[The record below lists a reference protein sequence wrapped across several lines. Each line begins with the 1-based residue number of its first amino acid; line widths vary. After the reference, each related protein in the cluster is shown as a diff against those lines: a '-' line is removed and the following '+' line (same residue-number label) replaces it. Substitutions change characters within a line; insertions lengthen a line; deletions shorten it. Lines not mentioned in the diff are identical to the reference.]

1 MFFWTIK
8 WSITS
13 FILISFIH
21 YFYEFFKNKFTK
33 QKVYNI
39 LNNNNIDIDN
49 NNNMLNNTINQESSI
64 ESHHDT
70 TVIANIDTT
79 VIANIDTT
87 VIGNIDTTVIGNIDT
102 TMSDTNNGE
111 MKEELLNFI
120 NTLKNDS

>member
-8 WSITS
+8 WCITS

-39 LNNNNIDIDN
+39 LNNNNDDDTT
-49 NNNMLNNTINQESSI
+49 LNNTINQESYI
-64 ESHHDT
+64 ENYNDT
-70 TVIANIDTT
+70 TTIGNDTT
-79 VIANIDTT
+79 MID
-87 VIGNIDTTVIGNIDT
+87 NIDT

>member
-39 LNNNNIDIDN
+39 LNNNNN
-49 NNNMLNNTINQESSI
+49 NDDDTTLNNTINQESYI
-64 ESHHDT
+64 ENYNDT
-70 TVIANIDTT
+70 TMIGNNDTT
-79 VIANIDTT
+79 TIGNDTT
-87 VIGNIDTTVIGNIDT
+87 MIDNIDT

>member
-39 LNNNNIDIDN
+39 LNNNNN
-49 NNNMLNNTINQESSI
+49 NDDDTTLNNTINQESYN
-64 ESHHDT
+64 DT
-70 TVIANIDTT
+70 TMIGNDITMIGNDTT
-79 VIANIDTT
+79 MID
-87 VIGNIDTTVIGNIDT
+87 NIDT

>member
-1 MFFWTIK
+1 MFFWIIK
-8 WSITS
+8 WFINS

-79 VIANIDTT
+79 VIGNDTT
-87 VIGNIDTTVIGNIDT
+87 MIGNIDT

-120 NTLKNDS
+120 NTLKNDT

>member
-49 NNNMLNNTINQESSI
+49 NNNNMLNNTITQESSI

-70 TVIANIDTT
+70 TMIGNDTT
-79 VIANIDTT
+79 M
-87 VIGNIDTTVIGNIDT
+87 IGNIDT

-120 NTLKNDS
+120 NTLKNET

>member
-39 LNNNNIDIDN
+39 LNNNNDDDTT
-49 NNNMLNNTINQESSI
+49 LNNTINQESYI
-64 ESHHDT
+64 ENYNDT
-70 TVIANIDTT
+70 TTIGNDTT
-79 VIANIDTT
+79 TIGNDTT
-87 VIGNIDTTVIGNIDT
+87 MIDNIDT

>member
-8 WSITS
+8 WCITS

-39 LNNNNIDIDN
+39 LNNNNN
-49 NNNMLNNTINQESSI
+49 NDDDTTLNNTINQESYN
-64 ESHHDT
+64 DT
-70 TVIANIDTT
+70 TMIGNDITMIGNDTT
-79 VIANIDTT
+79 MID
-87 VIGNIDTTVIGNIDT
+87 NIDT

-120 NTLKNDS
+120 NTLKNDT

>member
-8 WSITS
+8 WCITS

-39 LNNNNIDIDN
+39 LNNNNN
-49 NNNMLNNTINQESSI
+49 NDDDTTLNNTINQESYN
-64 ESHHDT
+64 DT
-70 TVIANIDTT
+70 TMIGNDITMIGNDTT
-79 VIANIDTT
+79 MID
-87 VIGNIDTTVIGNIDT
+87 NIDT

>member
-39 LNNNNIDIDN
+39 LNNNDDDN
-49 NNNMLNNTINQESSI
+49 TLNNTINQESSI
-64 ESHHDT
+64 ESDH
-70 TVIANIDTT
+70 DTT

-87 VIGNIDTTVIGNIDT
+87 VIGNDTTMIGNIDT

-120 NTLKNDS
+120 NTLKNDT

>member
-13 FILISFIH
+13 VILIGFIH

-39 LNNNNIDIDN
+39 LNNNNND
-49 NNNMLNNTINQESSI
+49 NMLNNTINQESYI
-64 ESHHDT
+64 ENYNDT
-70 TVIANIDTT
+70 TMIGNDTTMIDNIDTT
-79 VIANIDTT
+79 MIDNID
-87 VIGNIDTTVIGNIDT
+87 N

>member
-8 WSITS
+8 WCITS

-39 LNNNNIDIDN
+39 LDNNAINHDNSINNNNTTMIHN
-49 NNNMLNNTINQESSI
+49 N
-64 ESHHDT
+64 DT
-70 TVIANIDTT
+70 KTIDTT
-79 VIANIDTT
+79 A
-87 VIGNIDTTVIGNIDT
+87 IDT
-102 TMSDTNNGE
+102 TMIDTTMIDNNDTTMIDTNNGE

-120 NTLKNDS
+120 NTLKNDT

>member
-49 NNNMLNNTINQESSI
+49 NNMLNNTINQESSI
-64 ESHHDT
+64 ESHH
-70 TVIANIDTT
+70 DTT

-102 TMSDTNNGE
+102 TMSDTNNVE

-120 NTLKNDS
+120 NTLKNDT

>member
-39 LNNNNIDIDN
+39 LNNNNIDINN

-79 VIANIDTT
+79 VI
-87 VIGNIDTTVIGNIDT
+87 GNIDT
-102 TMSDTNNGE
+102 TMSDTNNVE

-120 NTLKNDS
+120 NTLKNDT